1 MAEKAQT
8 GGNIRNED
16 IARIIEDIGDMLD
29 ILGENLFR
37 VRAHRNAAAIIRG
50 YTRPLFEVYDEGGSE
65 ALTAIS
71 GIGEH
76 TAKRIEQLLVTGQLP
91 YYEELKAKVPPGLI
105 ELLNIPGLGPK
116 KAKKIYDS
124 LGIKSLKELVEAIEA
139 HRLESL
145 PGFGRKTEENI
156 LRGIKQF
163 EKMHER
169 ILLSEAYPIA
179 REIVDRLREQPF
191 VERADTAGSL
201 RRMRETIGDIDLLC
215 SSDEP
220 ASVMEFFISMPQVA
234 YVLTQGETKS
244 SVVATNGLQFDLRV
258 VAPEQYGAALQYFTG
273 SKEHNVH
280 LRHLA
285 KAKGFKINEYGVLD
299 VETDERLAG
308 ATEEDVY
315 AVLDMDTPPPAI
327 REDKGEIE
335 AATERRLPDLVEL
348 ADIKG
353 DFHIHTKWSDGL
365 SSIEEVIAMA
375 QTLGYEY
382 IVISDHA
389 EKLRIAGGLSVKEL
403 EEQLEIIAALNDEH
417 ADIEILCGMEMNI
430 DNDGEVDFGS
440 TVLEKLDVVIGSI
453 HGGFTQPK
461 GKLTGRMLKALDNP
475 YINIIGHPTGRVLG
489 RRPPYD
495 IDIQAVFKAAAET
508 GTFLELNS
516 YPNRLDLRDDHL
528 REAKD
533 VYGCMFAINTD
544 AHVAGNMVYMEYGAA
559 IARRGWLTKQDILNT
574 YELAEVKEL
583 LRRKR

>member
-1 MAEKAQT
+1 MANKAQT

-29 ILGENLFR
+29 ILGENQFR
-37 VRAHRNAAAIIRG
+37 VRAHRNAAASIRG
-50 YTRPLFEVYDEGGSE
+50 YTRPLFEVYDAGGPE

-105 ELLNIPGLGPK
+105 ELLNVPGLGPK
-116 KAKKIYDS
+116 KAKKLYDS
-124 LGIKSLKELVEAIEA
+124 LGIKSLKALVEAIEE

-145 PGFGRKTEENI
+145 PGFGRKSEENI

-163 EKMHER
+163 ETMHER
-169 ILLSEAYPIA
+169 ILLSEGYPIA
-179 REIVDRLREQPF
+179 REILARLREQPF

-201 RRMRETIGDIDLLC
+201 RRMQETIGDIDLLC

-220 ASVMEFFISMPQVA
+220 AGVMEFFVSMPQVA
-234 YVLTQGETKS
+234 YVLAQGETKS
-244 SVVATNGLQFDLRV
+244 SIVVTNGLQLDLRV
-258 VAPEQYGAALQYFTG
+258 VTPEQYGAALQYFTG

-280 LRHLA
+280 LRHIA
-285 KAKGFKINEYGVLD
+285 KVRGFKINEYGVFD
-299 VETDERLAG
+299 VETDQRLAG
-308 ATEEDVY
+308 KTEEEVY
-315 AVLDMDTPPPAI
+315 AILDMETPPPAI
-327 REDKGEIE
+327 REDRGEIE
-335 AATERRLPDLVEL
+335 AAAERRLPNLVEL

-365 SSIEEVIAMA
+365 NSIEEVIAMA
-375 QTLGYEY
+375 QTLGYDY

-389 EKLRIAGGLSVKEL
+389 EKLRIAGGLSVREL
-403 EEQLEIIAALNDEH
+403 EEQLEVVAALNEQH

-430 DNDGEVDFGS
+430 DNDGEVDFGPA
-440 TVLEKLDVVIGSI
+440 VLEKLDVVIGSI

-461 GKLTGRMLKALDNP
+461 EKLTARLLKALENP

-489 RRPPYD
+489 QRPPYA

-516 YPNRLDLRDDHL
+516 YPNRLDLKDDHL

-533 VYGCMFAINTD
+533 VFGCMFTINTD
-544 AHVAGNMVYMEYGAA
+544 AHVAGNMTYMEYGVATA
-559 IARRGWLTKQDILNT
+559 QRGWLTKEDVLNT
-574 YELAEVKEL
+574 YELAEVKTL